1 MVDVSCRAGRAAVAV
16 LILALAVLTQ
26 LGRESL
32 LAQEPRQ
39 PSAPTA
45 PDLPPAPPKAPP
57 VGSAQPSLPIPE
69 AGPPGMT
76 PGNLPLTLAAPPT
89 PAPRFNFKIDP
100 KTPVKDL
107 LPVPPKFAGPLGPLQ
122 SDALSQVP
130 EVRFQEPWGRDLP
143 KDKALMQT
151 AHAIAKI
158 NHLNAK
164 EDEGFLKAL
173 LRDRADLNGLSF
185 AMGDACRTTGERSR
199 QFTLAVATVRR
210 VLQQSQGGA
219 VRRVGGGITAEV
231 ITLASNNADPV
242 IRQVTLPPVPTQ
254 PRPKESAPE
263 PTPQAPKP
271 SAPVTPSPQA
281 PEVGPGARP
290 QAPVPVPAQVPP
302 PAVEA
307 EGNLTTAE
315 AFWQQ
320 YQDSCAQEDRSA
332 ERRDPGYRE
341 MVAVARVAALMQV
354 LAPESPGLRLGLV
367 RYLAGVPYPEATRAL
382 AKLVLFSAADEV
394 RRAAVDALQ
403 IRRERDYTDT
413 LMQGFHYP
421 MPAVARRAA
430 DALVKLERKD
440 LLPQLVAVLD
450 EPDPRAPALQ
460 EVEGKKVPVVRE
472 LVRLNHHRSCL
483 VCHAPGNTPSVSPEA
498 LTAAVPIPGEPLP
511 NPSQGYNNGSI
522 PDILVRVDV
531 TYLRQD
537 FSALLPV
544 ADAGPW
550 PEMQRFDFLVRRRV
564 LSEEEA
570 KVYRDQ
576 LAGREPG
583 YVPPHRRAALVALRE
598 LTGRD
603 TEPTAQAWRKLLG
616 QVEPPRRATGPGA

>member
-1 MVDVSCRAGRAAVAV
+1 MVDVSCRAGRAALAV
-16 LILALAVLTQ
+16 LILALGLLTQ

-32 LAQEPRQ
+32 LAQEPTPAPPPPV
-39 PSAPTA
+39 PSAPPAPARLPALVPEAVPPATA
-45 PDLPPAPPKAPP
+45 PGGLSGTPAVQSAMPPQA
-57 VGSAQPSLPIPE
+57 
-69 AGPPGMT
+69 
-76 PGNLPLTLAAPPT
+76 
-89 PAPRFNFKIDP
+89 APRFQFKIDP

-107 LPVPPKFAGPLGPLQ
+107 LPVPPKFSGPVGPLQ
-122 SDALSQVP
+122 SDALSRVP
-130 EVRFQEPWGRDLP
+130 EVRFQEPWARDLP
-143 KDKALMQT
+143 RDQALMRT
-151 AHAIAKI
+151 AHTIAKI

-173 LRDRADLNGLSF
+173 LRDRADLKGLSF

-199 QFTLAVATVRR
+199 EFTLAVATVRR

-219 VRRVGGGITAEV
+219 LKRIFGGAAAEV
-231 ITLASNNADPV
+231 IMDNRGLA
-242 IRQVTLPPVPTQ
+242 IREVALPPAPPQ
-254 PRPKESAPE
+254 PRPKEPAPE
-263 PTPQAPKP
+263 PTLPAPKP
-271 SAPVTPSPQA
+271 SVPVTPPPEA
-281 PEVGPGARP
+281 PGAGPGSKPPPSLPVA
-290 QAPVPVPAQVPP
+290 APVPP
-302 PAVEA
+302 PATA
-307 EGNLTTAE
+307 DGEGNLTAAE
-315 AFWQQ
+315 AFWQL
-320 YQDSCAQEDRSA
+320 YQDTCAQEDRSA
-332 ERRDPGYRE
+332 ERRDPAFRE

-367 RYLAGVPYPEATRAL
+367 RYLAGVPYVEATRAL
-382 AKLVLFSAADEV
+382 AQMVLFSTDDEV

-403 IRRERDYTDT
+403 VRRERDYTDI
-413 LMQGFHYP
+413 LMQGFRYP
-421 MPAVARRAA
+421 LPAVARRAA
-430 DALVKLERKD
+430 DALVKLGRKD
-440 LLPQLVAVLD
+440 LLPQLVSVLD
-450 EPDPRAPALQ
+450 EPDPRAPVLQ
-460 EVEGKKVPVVRE
+460 DVDGKKVPVIRE

-483 VCHAPGNTPSVSPEA
+483 LCHAPGNTPTVSAEA

-511 NPSQGYNNGSI
+511 NPSQGYNNGGI

-564 LSEEEA
+564 LGEEEA
-570 KVYRDQ
+570 KLYREQ
-576 LAGREPG
+576 LAGGEPG

-616 QVEPPRRATGPGA
+616 QVEPPGT

>member
-1 MVDVSCRAGRAAVAV
+1 MVEVSCRAGRAAVAV

-26 LGRESL
+26 LGREGV
-32 LAQEPRQ
+32 LAQEP
-39 PSAPTA
+39 AP
-45 PDLPPAPPKAPP
+45 PPPPPAPA
-57 VGSAQPSLPIPE
+57 V
-69 AGPPGMT
+69 PPGAAVPPT
-76 PGNLPLTLAAPPT
+76 ARPPAPFPGVAPQGMSPGGLSVTLAAPPA
-89 PAPRFNFKIDP
+89 PAPRFHFKIDP

-107 LPVPPKFAGPLGPLQ
+107 LPVPPKFSGPVGPLQ
-122 SDALSQVP
+122 SDALARVP
-130 EVRFQEPWGRDLP
+130 EVRFQEPWARDLP
-143 KDKALMQT
+143 KDQALART
-151 AHAIAKI
+151 AHTIAKI

-173 LRDRADLNGLSF
+173 LRDRADLSGLSF

-199 QFTLAVATVRR
+199 EFTLAVATVRR

-219 VRRVGGGITAEV
+219 LRRIGDGAAVGVIMDNGGLAIREV
-231 ITLASNNADPV
+231 A
-242 IRQVTLPPVPTQ
+242 LPPALPQ
-254 PRPKESAPE
+254 PRPKEPAPE
-263 PTPQAPKP
+263 PTLPAPRPSVPAMPPPEVPGDGSGSKP
-271 SAPVTPSPQA
+271 PTPVPVAAPVTPD
-281 PEVGPGARP
+281 G
-290 QAPVPVPAQVPP
+290 
-302 PAVEA
+302 
-307 EGNLTTAE
+307 EGSLTTAE

-320 YQDSCAQEDRSA
+320 YQDTCAQEDRRA
-332 ERRDPGYRE
+332 ERRDPAFRE

-367 RYLAGVPYPEATRAL
+367 RYLAGVPYAEATRAL
-382 AKLVLFSAADEV
+382 AKLVLFSADDEV
-394 RRAAVDALQ
+394 RRAAVGALQ
-403 IRRERDYTDT
+403 VRRERDYTDI
-413 LMQGFHYP
+413 LMRGFRYP
-421 MPAVARRAA
+421 LPAVARRAA

-450 EPDPRAPALQ
+450 EPDPRAPALR
-460 EVEGKKVPVVRE
+460 EVDGKEVPVIRE

-483 VCHAPGNTPSVSPEA
+483 LCHAPGNTPAVSAEA

-544 ADAGPW
+544 VDAGPW

-564 LSEEEA
+564 LTDEEA
-570 KVYRDQ
+570 KLYREQ
-576 LAGREPG
+576 LAGAEPG

-616 QVEPPRRATGPGA
+616 QVEPPARAAASGT

>member
-1 MVDVSCRAGRAAVAV
+1 V
-16 LILALAVLTQ
+16 
-26 LGRESL
+26 
-32 LAQEPRQ
+32 P
-39 PSAPTA
+39 
-45 PDLPPAPPKAPP
+45 LPP
-57 VGSAQPSLPIPE
+57 GGQ
-69 AGPPGMT
+69 
-76 PGNLPLTLAAPPT
+76 LTG
-89 PAPRFNFKIDP
+89 PRFQFKIDS

-107 LPVPPKFAGPLGPLQ
+107 LPVPPKFSGPVGPLQ
-122 SDALSQVP
+122 SDALSRVP
-130 EVRFQEPWGRDLP
+130 EVRFQEPWARDLP
-143 KDKALMQT
+143 RDKALMRT
-151 AHAIAKI
+151 AHTIAKI

-173 LRDRADLNGLSF
+173 LRERADLNGLSL

-210 VLQQSQGGA
+210 VLQQSQGGP
-219 VRRVGGGITAEV
+219 VRRVVGGITAEV
-231 ITLASNNADPV
+231 IPATDNNAESA
-242 IRQVTLPPVPTQ
+242 IRQVALPPTPPQ
-254 PRPKESAPE
+254 PRSKEPE
-263 PTPQAPKP
+263 RGPTPPAPKP
-271 SAPVTPSPQA
+271 SAPVTSPPEA
-281 PEVGPGARP
+281 PDPGPGSRP
-290 QAPVPVPAQVPP
+290 QQPPVPVPAQVPP

-320 YQDSCAQEDRSA
+320 YQDTCAQEDRSA
-332 ERRDPGYRE
+332 ERRDPAFRE

-367 RYLAGVPYPEATRAL
+367 RYLAGVPYVESTRAL
-382 AKLVLFSAADEV
+382 ARLVLFSTDDEV

-403 IRRERDYTDT
+403 VRRERDYTDI
-413 LMQGFHYP
+413 LMQGFRYP

-460 EVEGKKVPVVRE
+460 EVDGKKVPVVRE

-483 VCHAPGNTPSVSPEA
+483 LCHAPGNTPSVSAEA
-498 LTAAVPIPGEPLP
+498 LTAPAPIPGEPLP
-511 NPSQGYNNGSI
+511 NPSQGYGTSII

-564 LSEEEA
+564 LTEEEA
-570 KVYRDQ
+570 KVYREQ

-603 TEPTAQAWRKLLG
+603 TEPTAEAWRKLLG
-616 QVEPPRRATGPGA
+616 QVEPPRRAAGPGA